1 MINVYLAS
9 FEGKFITDLIQVIG
23 WTRPTFDF

>member
-9 FEGKFITDLIQVIG
+9 FEETFITDLIQVIG
-23 WTRPTFDF
+23 WTRPIFDF